1 MRRDEKEI
9 SWLFLANIYH
19 GSIWWK
25 FHLLFPSSLL
35 LALFSLSL
43 CVLVLFLI
51 RFTRP
56 YFINSLF
63 LIAYFHCDYFS
74 LICRISLE
82 SFYFWQALTVIH
94 IYVLCIFHKEKL
106 CVFFLAMKEKE
117 LYAYEIRSVRLHASL
132 VTEHPMRTRR
142 IVVWMGK
149 CFFLPLLLFAL
160 THAIAVC
167 CFPHRTFHIQTVL
180 RAQCAQNCLM

>member
-1 MRRDEKEI
+1 MEI
-9 SWLFLANIYH
+9 SFTFSFFFASCSFL
-19 GSIWWK
+19 
-25 FHLLFPSSLL
+25 
-35 LALFSLSL
+35 SLS
-43 CVLVLFLI
+43 VLVLFLLFLI
-51 RFTRP
+51 RFARP

-94 IYVLCIFHKEKL
+94 INVLCIFHKEKL

-142 IVVWMGK
+142 IVVWMRK
-149 CFFLPLLLFAL
+149 CFFFAAVVVCTDTCHRCMLFSTQDISHTNSVARTMRSELPDVMSSFAH
-160 THAIAVC
+160 THTRI
-167 CFPHRTFHIQTVL
+167 
-180 RAQCAQNCLM
+180 